1 MKPMILFCLPLLIS
15 TAASAGAEENA
26 SKALEVT
33 AAIKTRV
40 AVQARQILTVED
52 IEGEGAERF
61 VGLALKRYKPA
72 GALITEADVG
82 KPLAVA
88 RNAPVRIEFQ
98 RGPLSI
104 TAEGR
109 ALAAGAVGDVV
120 RVMNVTSKV
129 TFDAVVV
136 GDSKVMVQS

>member
-1 MKPMILFCLPLLIS
+1 MKTVLSILLSLLLP
-15 TAASAGAEENA
+15 TAAFADAV
-26 SKALEVT
+26 ALEGAPAQEL

-52 IEGEGAERF
+52 IEGAGADRF
-61 VGLALKRYKPA
+61 VGLAMKRFRPA
-72 GALITEADVG
+72 GAIITDDDVG
-82 KPLAVA
+82 KPLVVA

-98 RGPLSI
+98 RGALSI

-109 ALAAGAVGDVV
+109 ALAAGAVGDVI
-120 RVMNVTSKV
+120 RVMNIASKI

-136 GDSKVMVQS
+136 SDSKVMVQS